1 LTIWKNSCKLG
12 AMKIK
17 KRTIIQIATSII
29 SPLLGLDFLV
39 DLCDTL
45 ILNLTDNKRKKP
57 MSNYTTKMIAR
68 IDELSPITRSVA
80 DDLAAEFGLPVRS
93 VISKAVL
100 LGLYK
105 KAEAKA
111 SSSRTTKAE
120 MVQAIEKALQGENL
134 DGLEGASMRS
144 LSALLMSIS

>member
-1 LTIWKNSCKLG
+1 
-12 AMKIK
+12 
-17 KRTIIQIATSII
+17 
-29 SPLLGLDFLV
+29 
-39 DLCDTL
+39 
-45 ILNLTDNKRKKP
+45 
-57 MSNYTTKMIAR
+57 MIAR
-68 IDELSPITRSVA
+68 MDELSPITRSVA

-120 MVQAIEKALQGENL
+120 MVQSIEKALQGENL

-144 LSALLMSIS
+144 LSALLMSIQ

>member
-1 LTIWKNSCKLG
+1 MET
-12 AMKIK
+12 
-17 KRTIIQIATSII
+17 
-29 SPLLGLDFLV
+29 F
-39 DLCDTL
+39 
-45 ILNLTDNKRKKP
+45 

-68 IDELSPITRSVA
+68 MDELSPITRSVA

-120 MVQAIEKALQGENL
+120 MVQAIEQALQGESL

>member
-1 LTIWKNSCKLG
+1 MET
-12 AMKIK
+12 
-17 KRTIIQIATSII
+17 
-29 SPLLGLDFLV
+29 F
-39 DLCDTL
+39 
-45 ILNLTDNKRKKP
+45 

-68 IDELSPITRSVA
+68 MDELSPITRSVA

-100 LGLYK
+100 LGLYQ

-120 MVQAIEKALQGENL
+120 MVKAIETALQGENL
-134 DGLEGASMRS
+134 DGLEGASMLS

>member
-1 LTIWKNSCKLG
+1 
-12 AMKIK
+12 
-17 KRTIIQIATSII
+17 
-29 SPLLGLDFLV
+29 
-39 DLCDTL
+39 
-45 ILNLTDNKRKKP
+45 

-68 IDELSPITRSVA
+68 MDELSPITRSVA

-100 LGLYK
+100 LGLYQ

-120 MVQAIEKALQGENL
+120 MVKAIETALQGENH

>member
-1 LTIWKNSCKLG
+1 
-12 AMKIK
+12 
-17 KRTIIQIATSII
+17 
-29 SPLLGLDFLV
+29 
-39 DLCDTL
+39 
-45 ILNLTDNKRKKP
+45 

-68 IDELSPITRSVA
+68 MDELSPITRSVA

-134 DGLEGASMRS
+134 EGLEGASMRS

>member
-1 LTIWKNSCKLG
+1 
-12 AMKIK
+12 
-17 KRTIIQIATSII
+17 
-29 SPLLGLDFLV
+29 
-39 DLCDTL
+39 
-45 ILNLTDNKRKKP
+45 

-68 IDELSPITRSVA
+68 MDELSPITRSVA

-100 LGLYK
+100 LGLYQ

-120 MVQAIEKALQGENL
+120 MVKAIETASQGENL

>member
-1 LTIWKNSCKLG
+1 
-12 AMKIK
+12 MKKEYRIM
-17 KRTIIQIATSII
+17 
-29 SPLLGLDFLV
+29 LDFFRKICKMVYINWSNGSADKLK
-39 DLCDTL
+39 D
-45 ILNLTDNKRKKP
+45 DN

-68 IDELSPITRSVA
+68 MDELSPITRSVA

-120 MVQAIEKALQGENL
+120 MVQAIEKALQGESL
-134 DGLEGASMRS
+134 EGLEGASMRS
-144 LSALLMSIS
+144 LSALLMSIT

>member
-1 LTIWKNSCKLG
+1 
-12 AMKIK
+12 
-17 KRTIIQIATSII
+17 
-29 SPLLGLDFLV
+29 
-39 DLCDTL
+39 
-45 ILNLTDNKRKKP
+45 

-68 IDELSPITRSVA
+68 MDELSPITRTVA

-120 MVQAIEKALQGENL
+120 MVKAIENALQGESL

>member
-1 LTIWKNSCKLG
+1 MET
-12 AMKIK
+12 
-17 KRTIIQIATSII
+17 
-29 SPLLGLDFLV
+29 F
-39 DLCDTL
+39 
-45 ILNLTDNKRKKP
+45 

-68 IDELSPITRSVA
+68 MDELSPITRTVA

-120 MVQAIEKALQGENL
+120 MVQAIEQALQGESL

>member
-1 LTIWKNSCKLG
+1 
-12 AMKIK
+12 ME
-17 KRTIIQIATSII
+17 
-29 SPLLGLDFLV
+29 
-39 DLCDTL
+39 TL
-45 ILNLTDNKRKKP
+45 
-57 MSNYTTKMIAR
+57 MSNYTTKMISR
-68 IDELSPITRSVA
+68 MDELSPITRSVA

-120 MVQAIEKALQGENL
+120 MVKAIEKALQGENL

>member
-1 LTIWKNSCKLG
+1 
-12 AMKIK
+12 
-17 KRTIIQIATSII
+17 
-29 SPLLGLDFLV
+29 
-39 DLCDTL
+39 
-45 ILNLTDNKRKKP
+45 
-57 MSNYTTKMIAR
+57 MSNYTTQMIAR
-68 IDELSPITRSVA
+68 MDELSPITRSVA

-120 MVQAIEKALQGENL
+120 MVKAIEQALQGESL

>member
-1 LTIWKNSCKLG
+1 MET
-12 AMKIK
+12 
-17 KRTIIQIATSII
+17 
-29 SPLLGLDFLV
+29 F
-39 DLCDTL
+39 
-45 ILNLTDNKRKKP
+45 
-57 MSNYTTKMIAR
+57 MSNYTTAMVSKLNA
-68 IDELSPITRSVA
+68 SAPITRSVA

-120 MVQAIEKALQGENL
+120 MVQAIEKALQGESL
-134 DGLEGASMRS
+134 AGLEGASMRS

>member
-1 LTIWKNSCKLG
+1 MET
-12 AMKIK
+12 
-17 KRTIIQIATSII
+17 
-29 SPLLGLDFLV
+29 F
-39 DLCDTL
+39 
-45 ILNLTDNKRKKP
+45 
-57 MSNYTTKMIAR
+57 MSNYTTQMIAR
-68 IDELSPITRSVA
+68 MDELSPITRSVA

-105 KAEAKA
+105 KAEVKP
-111 SSSRTTKAE
+111 SSRTTKAE
-120 MVQAIEKALQGENL
+120 MVKAIEKALQGESL

>member
-1 LTIWKNSCKLG
+1 MET
-12 AMKIK
+12 
-17 KRTIIQIATSII
+17 
-29 SPLLGLDFLV
+29 F
-39 DLCDTL
+39 
-45 ILNLTDNKRKKP
+45 
-57 MSNYTTKMIAR
+57 MSNYTTQMIAR
-68 IDELSPITRSVA
+68 MDELSPITRSVA

-105 KAEAKA
+105 KAKAKA

-120 MVQAIEKALQGENL
+120 MVQAIENALQGESL

>member
-1 LTIWKNSCKLG
+1 MET
-12 AMKIK
+12 
-17 KRTIIQIATSII
+17 
-29 SPLLGLDFLV
+29 F
-39 DLCDTL
+39 
-45 ILNLTDNKRKKP
+45 
-57 MSNYTTKMIAR
+57 MSNYTTQMIAR
-68 IDELSPITRSVA
+68 MDELSPITRSVA

-120 MVQAIEKALQGENL
+120 MVKAIENALHGERL

>member
-1 LTIWKNSCKLG
+1 
-12 AMKIK
+12 
-17 KRTIIQIATSII
+17 
-29 SPLLGLDFLV
+29 
-39 DLCDTL
+39 
-45 ILNLTDNKRKKP
+45 
-57 MSNYTTKMIAR
+57 MSNYTTKMISR
-68 IDELSPITRSVA
+68 MDEVSPITRTVA

-100 LGLYK
+100 LGLYQ

-120 MVQAIEKALQGENL
+120 MVKAIETALQGESL

-144 LSALLMSIS
+144 LSALLMSIQ

>member
-1 LTIWKNSCKLG
+1 
-12 AMKIK
+12 MKIK

-45 ILNLTDNKRKKP
+45 ISILTDNKRKKP
-57 MSNYTTKMIAR
+57 MSNYTTKMIAIMDDR
-68 IDELSPITRSVA
+68 SPITRTVA
-80 DDLAAEFGLPVRS
+80 DDLASEFGLPVRS

-100 LGLYK
+100 LGLYQ

-120 MVQAIEKALQGENL
+120 MVQAIETALQGESL

-144 LSALLMSIS
+144 LSALLMSIQ